1 MFVFC
6 AANTEC
12 VQGRNDY
19 FACCGCIPKGLGEF
33 MELNKGCFLVNT
45 ALYDLLLDLLP
56 DHRNLKLVL
65 KDGVDHAKGHIV
77 KSLGFQLE

>member
-1 MFVFC
+1 
-6 AANTEC
+6 
-12 VQGRNDY
+12 
-19 FACCGCIPKGLGEF
+19 

-65 KDGVDHAKGHIV
+65 KDGVDHAEGHIV